1 VTQKTHPEAARIAQ
15 YITGCNF
22 IELYWEIKRSK
33 SPKTAVAQGLASVTQ
48 YRLVQFVINLVNDWY
63 QKREQ
68 LNTAH
73 DQLDWRD

>member
-1 VTQKTHPEAARIAQ
+1 
-15 YITGCNF
+15 
-22 IELYWEIKRSK
+22 
-33 SPKTAVAQGLASVTQ
+33 
-48 YRLVQFVINLVNDWY
+48 VQFVINLVNDWY